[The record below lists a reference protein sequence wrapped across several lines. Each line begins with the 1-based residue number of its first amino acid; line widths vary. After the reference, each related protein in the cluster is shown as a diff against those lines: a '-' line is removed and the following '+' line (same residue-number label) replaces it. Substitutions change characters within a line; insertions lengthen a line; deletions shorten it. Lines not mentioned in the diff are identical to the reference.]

1 MNVLVIN
8 AGSSSLKYQL
18 FNMATETILAK
29 GMCDRIG
36 IDGHLKHKPESNGKP
51 VFNESI
57 PLPTHAEAIHVVIE
71 KLTSEEYGV
80 IKDLSEI
87 TCVGHR
93 VVNGGRKFSESV
105 LITQAVTDAIEDCAR
120 LAPLHNPANL
130 MGINACQK
138 MIPGVPQVAVFDTS
152 FHHTIPDYAHIYPI
166 PYKYFEE
173 NDIRRYGF
181 HGTSHRYVSAL
192 AIDYMGGKAEGTKIV
207 SCHLGNGAS
216 LAAIKD
222 GKSIDTTMGVT
233 PLEGVPM
240 GTRCGSVDPA
250 LVDII
255 SSIEGNI
262 SVKETM
268 DILNKKSGII
278 GVAGISSDFRDVETA
293 AGYDIENGRR
303 MEGAPSNERC
313 KLALDIFCYQVAKF
327 IGAYIVTMGGV
338 DAIIFTAGVGE
349 NSPYARKGIIER
361 LNGIGITMN
370 IPKNEFRGLGEFVDV
385 TGDSSKAKVLVIPT
399 DEELVIARDTVE
411 IVTTW
416 HKDNMRKALSMEG
429 YSNLRG

>member
-18 FNMATETILAK
+18 FNMEDETILAK

-36 IDGHLKHKPESNGKP
+36 LDGHLKHKPESNNKP

-57 PLPTHAEAIHVVIE
+57 PLPTHAEAINVVIE
-71 KLTSEEYGV
+71 KLTSEDYGV
-80 IKDLSEI
+80 ISDLSEI
-87 TCVGHR
+87 NAVGHR
-93 VVNGGRKFSESV
+93 VVNGGRKFSASV
-105 LITQAVTDAIEDCAR
+105 EITQEVIDTIEECAR

-130 MGINACQK
+130 MGISACK
-138 MIPGVPQVAVFDTS
+138 KLMPNIPQVAVFDTA
-152 FHHTIPDYAHIYPI
+152 FHHTIPDYAHVYPI

-173 NDIRRYGF
+173 HDIKRYGF
-181 HGTSHRYVSAL
+181 HGTSHRYVSKL
-192 AIDYMGGKAEGTKIV
+192 AIDYLGGKAQGTKII

-233 PLEGVPM
+233 PLEGIPM
-240 GTRCGSVDPA
+240 GTRSGSIDPA

-255 SSIEGNI
+255 SSIEGGL

-268 DILNKKSGII
+268 DILNKKSGVL
-278 GVAGISSDFRDVETA
+278 GVSCLSSDFRDVETA

-303 MEGAPSNERC
+303 MENAPSNEQC

-327 IGAYIVTMGGV
+327 IGSYIVSMGGV

-349 NSPYARKGIIER
+349 NSPYARKGIIDN
-361 LNGIGITMN
+361 LNGIGITLN
-370 IPKNEFRGLGEFVDV
+370 VPKNEFRGLGEFVDI
-385 TGDSSKAKVLVIPT
+385 TGEKSIAKVLCIPT

-411 IVTTW
+411 IV
-416 HKDNMRKALSMEG
+416 KK
-429 YSNLRG
+429 

>member
-18 FNMATETILAK
+18 FNMETEAILAK

-36 IDGHLKHKPESNGKP
+36 LDGHLKHKPESTNKP

-57 PLPTHAEAIHVVIE
+57 PLPTHAEAINVVIE
-71 KLTSEEYGV
+71 KLTSKEYGV
-80 IKDLSEI
+80 IESLSEI
-87 TCVGHR
+87 NAVGHR

-105 LITQAVTDAIEDCAR
+105 LIDTEVINAIEVCAR

-130 MGINACQK
+130 MGIEACQK
-138 MIPGVPQVAVFDTS
+138 LMPNIPQIAVFDTA
-152 FHHTIPDYAHIYPI
+152 FHQTIPDYAHIYPI

-181 HGTSHRYVSAL
+181 HGTSHRYVSKL
-192 AIDYMGGKAEGTKIV
+192 AIDHLGGKAEGTKII

-216 LAAIKD
+216 IAAIKD

-233 PLEGVPM
+233 PLEGIPM
-240 GTRCGSVDPA
+240 GTRSGSIDPA
-250 LVDII
+250 IVEII
-255 SSIEGNI
+255 SSLEGNI

-268 DILNKKSGII
+268 EILNKKSGVL
-278 GVAGISSDFRDVETA
+278 GVSCLSSDFRDVETA
-293 AGYDIENGRR
+293 AGFDIETGLK
-303 MEGAPSNERC
+303 MENAPVNDRC

-327 IGAYIVTMGGV
+327 IGSYMVAMGGV

-349 NSPYARKGIIER
+349 NSPYARRVIVDN
-361 LNGIGITMN
+361 LNGIGINMN
-370 IPKNEFRGLGEFVDV
+370 EPKNRFRGLGEFVDI
-385 TGDSSKAKVLVIPT
+385 TGDGSKAKVLVIPT
-399 DEELVIARDTVE
+399 DEELVIARDTVA
-411 IVTTW
+411 IV
-416 HKDNMRKALSMEG
+416 NG
-429 YSNLRG
+429 